1 MKESAAS
8 VEAGYV
14 DQLHI
19 ELSLLL
25 HLNHLRNHLLH
36 DHLRRLVRRVAL
48 RHGVGRE
55 EIHHDVQRHL
65 LLGALKHLQQ
75 LDLLL
80 SDQTVAALA
89 VSKRDDEG
97 GFQEDE

>member
-1 MKESAAS
+1 MKEGVIR

-48 RHGVGRE
+48 RHGVGRK

-80 SDQTVAALA
+80 GDQAVAALA
-89 VSKRDDEG
+89 ISKRDDEG
-97 GFQEDE
+97 GFEENE